1 MCLSVGSIWEHPHRL
16 ACHNTAD
23 VFTQLFLWSLAKM
36 PELEWVQGVPTSLK
50 SNFQTVACTY
60 LNSLIDEKTLNSR
73 NFFVC
78 STVCTMQKMYA
89 FVCSSVADAADLPH
103 IFVVVNVV
111 HEEAADL
118 KKNKRSQV
126 QNLILHYS
134 LPVIYSRE
142 VVWILTV
149 SKDFYLHWNSCKI
162 KFAAAAWTL
171 KDFNIASRRVVLFE
185 ELFLFISGLSSARFY
200 DNFCV

>member
-1 MCLSVGSIWEHPHRL
+1 
-16 ACHNTAD
+16 
-23 VFTQLFLWSLAKM
+23 
-36 PELEWVQGVPTSLK
+36 
-50 SNFQTVACTY
+50 
-60 LNSLIDEKTLNSR
+60 
-73 NFFVC
+73 
-78 STVCTMQKMYA
+78 MQKKMYA

-142 VVWILTV
+142 VV
-149 SKDFYLHWNSCKI
+149 
-162 KFAAAAWTL
+162 
-171 KDFNIASRRVVLFE
+171 
-185 ELFLFISGLSSARFY
+185 
-200 DNFCV
+200 